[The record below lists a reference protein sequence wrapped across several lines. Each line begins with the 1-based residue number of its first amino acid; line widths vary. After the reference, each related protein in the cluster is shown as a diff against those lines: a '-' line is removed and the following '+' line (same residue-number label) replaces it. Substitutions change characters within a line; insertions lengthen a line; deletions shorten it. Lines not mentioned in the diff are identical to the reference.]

1 MTASGEG
8 ERGRRRSR
16 PASEDDREPAGAA
29 GVSSLRGEPEPEWAD
44 AIRRGRQAR
53 ADRLRSVFA
62 TFDGPTPVDG
72 GAREAPDD
80 DVPGDG
86 ASA

>member
-1 MTASGEG
+1 MTTSGDA
-8 ERGRRRSR
+8 ERGRRGSR
-16 PASEDDREPAGAA
+16 PAPEDDREPVEA

-44 AIRRGRQAR
+44 AIRRGRRAR

-62 TFDGPTPVDG
+62 TFDGPRPVDG
-72 GAREAPDD
+72 GAGEAPD